1 MTHVLGLTFLCFSCS
16 PLFLIFAPGKVLVAC
31 RMQSVCIAL
40 AGCQANNKTK
50 NLHMEHVDKLLM
62 EFLRTV
68 AGVSDDILGWVYP
81 LTAAFAVALFSYVCT
96 ALFRFVVM
104 PAVQKLTERTK
115 ATWDDYLFH
124 PRVMR
129 AFRRLIPPVIWYATL
144 PLVFTHSPGLL
155 SVLLK
160 VCSIYLVIVSLLFVS
175 QFLHSLYDISAEHQ
189 KLRNRPLKGVYQMF
203 NLLAF
208 VVGCILVISIV
219 IDKSATAVLAGLGAS
234 AAVLMLIFKDSILG
248 LVAGVQLSANDML
261 RPGDWITMQKYGA
274 NGYVLEVSLT
284 TVKVQNFDKTIT
296 TIPPYALVS
305 DSFQNWR
312 GMREAGGRR
321 LKMSVNIDANTVR
334 FCSPEELAAFVAK
347 GYVPESR
354 YADAGFPVAN
364 TQVYRDF
371 MFDFMKNHPDV
382 QSDLMVMVRMLQP
395 TPEGLPL
402 ELYCFST
409 FADWQPFERFQSSVL
424 DYAIV
429 MAKEFGLRVF
439 QRPAG
444 TDFKG

>member
-1 MTHVLGLTFLCFSCS
+1 MENIDNYILDFLTHT
-16 PLFLIFAPGKVLVAC
+16 
-31 RMQSVCIAL
+31 
-40 AGCQANNKTK
+40 
-50 NLHMEHVDKLLM
+50 
-62 EFLRTV
+62 
-68 AGVSDDILGWVYP
+68 AGVSADILSWVYP
-81 LTAAFAVALFSYVCT
+81 LTAAFAVALFSLLCT
-96 ALFRFVVM
+96 ALFRFAVM
-104 PAVQKLTERTK
+104 PVVQRITEKTK
-115 ATWDDYLFH
+115 ATWDDYLFN

-129 AFRRLIPPVIWYATL
+129 AFRRIIPPVIWYATL
-144 PLVFTHSPGLL
+144 PYVFAEQPGLL
-155 SVLLK
+155 SFALK
-160 VCSIYLVIVSLLFVS
+160 VCNIYLVIVSLLFVS
-175 QFLHSLYDISAEHQ
+175 EFLHSLYEISAEHQ
-189 KLRNRPLKGVYQMF
+189 KLRNRPLKGIYQMF

-208 VVGCILVISIV
+208 VVGCILVVSIV

-274 NGYVLEVSLT
+274 NGFVREVTLT

-296 TIPPYALVS
+296 TIPPYLLVS

-321 LKMSVNIDANTVR
+321 LKMSINIDANTVH
-334 FCSPEELAAFVAK
+334 FCTAEELAGYVSK
-347 GYVPESR
+347 GYVPADR

-364 TQVYRDF
+364 TQVFRDF
-371 MFDFMKNHPDV
+371 MFSYMQGHPDV
-382 QSDLMVMVRMLQP
+382 NNDLMVMVRMLQP
-395 TPEGLPL
+395 TPEGLPV

-409 FADWQPFERFQSSVL
+409 FPDWQPFERFQSSVL
-424 DYAIV
+424 DYAVV

-444 TDFKG
+444 SDFRHTS

>member
-1 MTHVLGLTFLCFSCS
+1 MS
-16 PLFLIFAPGKVLVAC
+16 
-31 RMQSVCIAL
+31 
-40 AGCQANNKTK
+40 
-50 NLHMEHVDKLLM
+50 E
-62 EFLRTV
+62 
-68 AGVSDDILGWVYP
+68 DILSWVYP
-81 LTAAFAVALFSYVCT
+81 LTAAFAVALFSLLCT
-96 ALFRFVVM
+96 ALFRFVIM
-104 PAVQKLTERTK
+104 PMVQRVTEKTK
-115 ATWDDYLFH
+115 AKWDDYLFH

-129 AFRRLIPPVIWYATL
+129 AFRRIIPPVIWYVTL
-144 PLVFTHSPGLL
+144 PYVFAEHSGLL
-155 SVLLK
+155 SFSLK
-160 VCSIYLVIVSLLFVS
+160 ACNIYLVVVSLLFVS
-175 QFLHSLYDISAEHQ
+175 EFLHSLYEISAEHQ
-189 KLRNRPLKGVYQMF
+189 KLRNRPLKGIYQMF

-208 VVGCILVISIV
+208 VVGCILIVSIV

-274 NGYVLEVSLT
+274 NGYVREVTLT

-305 DSFQNWR
+305 DAFQNWR

-321 LKMSVNIDANTVR
+321 LKMSINIDANTVH
-334 FCSPEELAAFVAK
+334 FCTAEEIDGYVKK
-347 GYVPESR
+347 GYVPADR
-354 YADAGFPVAN
+354 YADAGFPIAN

-371 MFDFMKNHPDV
+371 MFNYMENHPDV
-382 QSDLMVMVRMLQP
+382 NSDLMILVRMLQP
-395 TPEGLPL
+395 TPEGLPV

-409 FADWQPFERFQSSVL
+409 FPDWQPFEMFQSSML

-444 TDFKG
+444 SDFR

>member
-1 MTHVLGLTFLCFSCS
+1 MENIDNYILDFL
-16 PLFLIFAPGKVLVAC
+16 KY
-31 RMQSVCIAL
+31 
-40 AGCQANNKTK
+40 T
-50 NLHMEHVDKLLM
+50 
-62 EFLRTV
+62 
-68 AGVSDDILGWVYP
+68 AGVSEDILSWVYP
-81 LTAAFAVALFSYVCT
+81 LTAAFAVALFSLLCT
-96 ALFRFVVM
+96 ALFRFVIM
-104 PAVQKLTERTK
+104 PMVQRVTEKTK
-115 ATWDDYLFH
+115 AKWDDYLFH

-129 AFRRLIPPVIWYATL
+129 AFRRIIPPVIWYVTL
-144 PLVFTHSPGLL
+144 QYVFAEHSGLL
-155 SVLLK
+155 SFSLK
-160 VCSIYLVIVSLLFVS
+160 ACNIYLVVVSLLFVS
-175 QFLHSLYDISAEHQ
+175 EFLHSLYEISAEHQ
-189 KLRNRPLKGVYQMF
+189 KLRNRPLKGIYQMF

-208 VVGCILVISIV
+208 VVGCILIVSIV

-274 NGYVLEVSLT
+274 NGYVREVTLT

-305 DSFQNWR
+305 DAFQNWR

-321 LKMSVNIDANTVR
+321 LKMSINIDANTVH
-334 FCSPEELAAFVAK
+334 FCTAEEIDGYVKK
-347 GYVPESR
+347 GYVPADR
-354 YADAGFPVAN
+354 YADAGFPIAN

-371 MFDFMKNHPDV
+371 MFNYMENHPDV
-382 QSDLMVMVRMLQP
+382 NSDLMILVRMLQP
-395 TPEGLPL
+395 TPEGLPV

-409 FADWQPFERFQSSVL
+409 FPDWQPFEMFQSSML

-444 TDFKG
+444 SDFR

>member
-1 MTHVLGLTFLCFSCS
+1 MENIDNYIIDFL
-16 PLFLIFAPGKVLVAC
+16 KY
-31 RMQSVCIAL
+31 
-40 AGCQANNKTK
+40 T
-50 NLHMEHVDKLLM
+50 
-62 EFLRTV
+62 
-68 AGVSDDILGWVYP
+68 AGVSTDILSWVYP
-81 LTAAFAVALFSYVCT
+81 LTAAFAVALFSLLCT
-96 ALFRFVVM
+96 ALFRFAVM
-104 PAVQKLTERTK
+104 PAVQRITESTK
-115 ATWDDYLFH
+115 AKWDDYLFN

-129 AFRRLIPPVIWYATL
+129 AFRRIIPPVIWYVML
-144 PLVFTHSPGLL
+144 PYVFAELPGLL
-155 SVLLK
+155 QFTLK
-160 VCSIYLVIVSLLFVS
+160 VCNIYLVIVSLLFVS
-175 QFLHSLYDISAEHQ
+175 EFLHSLYEISAEHQ
-189 KLRNRPLKGVYQMF
+189 KLRNRPLKGIYQMF

-208 VVGCILVISIV
+208 VVGCILIVSII

-274 NGYVLEVSLT
+274 NGYVREVTLT

-305 DSFQNWR
+305 DAFQNWR

-334 FCSPEELAAFVAK
+334 FCTAEEIARYVEK
-347 GYVPESR
+347 GYVPADR
-354 YADAGFPVAN
+354 YADAGFPITN

-371 MFDFMKNHPDV
+371 MFSYMEHHPDV
-382 QSDLMVMVRMLQP
+382 NPDLMIMVRMLQP
-395 TPEGLPL
+395 TPEGLPV

-409 FADWQPFERFQSSVL
+409 FPDWQPFERFQSSVL

-444 TDFKG
+444 LDFSADKFSADK

>member
-1 MTHVLGLTFLCFSCS
+1 
-16 PLFLIFAPGKVLVAC
+16 
-31 RMQSVCIAL
+31 
-40 AGCQANNKTK
+40 
-50 NLHMEHVDKLLM
+50 MEHIDKLLID
-62 EFLRTV
+62 FLRSV

-81 LTAAFAVALFSYVCT
+81 LTAAFAVALLSYACT

-104 PAVQKLTERTK
+104 PAVQKLTEKTK
-115 ATWDDYLFH
+115 ATWDDYLFNR
-124 PRVMR
+124 RVMR

-160 VCSIYLVIVSLLFVS
+160 LCSIYLVIVSLLFIS

-208 VVGCILVISIV
+208 VLGCILVISILV
-219 IDKSATAVLAGLGAS
+219 DKSATAVLAGLGAS

-261 RPGDWITMQKYGA
+261 RPGDWITMPKYGA
-274 NGYVLEVSLT
+274 NGFVQEVSLT

-305 DSFQNWR
+305 DAFQNWR
-312 GMREAGGRR
+312 FMRESGGRR
-321 LKMSVNIDANTVR
+321 LKMSVNIDTNTVG
-334 FCSPEELAAFVAK
+334 FCTADDISRFVAD
-347 GYVPESR
+347 GYVPADR
-354 YADAGFPVAN
+354 YADAGFPIAN

-371 MFDFMKNHPDV
+371 MMDFLHNHPDV
-382 QSDLMVMVRMLQP
+382 RSDMMIMVRMLQP
-395 TPEGLPL
+395 TPEGLPV
-402 ELYCFST
+402 ELYCFCA
-409 FADWQPFERFQSSVL
+409 FVDWVPFEKFQSSVL
-424 DYAIV
+424 DYAVV
-429 MAKEFGLRVF
+429 MAREFGLRVF

-444 TDFKG
+444 TDLKDEAVKA

>member
-1 MTHVLGLTFLCFSCS
+1 MENIDNYILDFL
-16 PLFLIFAPGKVLVAC
+16 KY
-31 RMQSVCIAL
+31 
-40 AGCQANNKTK
+40 T
-50 NLHMEHVDKLLM
+50 
-62 EFLRTV
+62 
-68 AGVSDDILGWVYP
+68 AGVSEDILSWVYP
-81 LTAAFAVALFSYVCT
+81 LTAAFAVALFSLLCT
-96 ALFRFVVM
+96 ALFRFVIM
-104 PAVQKLTERTK
+104 PMVQRVTEKTK
-115 ATWDDYLFH
+115 AKWDDYLFH

-129 AFRRLIPPVIWYATL
+129 AFRRIIPPVIWYVTL
-144 PLVFTHSPGLL
+144 PYVFAEHSGLL
-155 SVLLK
+155 SFSLK
-160 VCSIYLVIVSLLFVS
+160 ACNIYLVVVSLLFVS
-175 QFLHSLYDISAEHQ
+175 EFLHSLYEISAEHQ
-189 KLRNRPLKGVYQMF
+189 KLRNRPLKGIYQMF

-208 VVGCILVISIV
+208 VVGCILIVSIV

-274 NGYVLEVSLT
+274 NGYVREVTLT

-305 DSFQNWR
+305 DAFQNWR

-321 LKMSVNIDANTVR
+321 LKMSINIDANTVH
-334 FCSPEELAAFVAK
+334 FCTAEEIDGYVKK
-347 GYVPESR
+347 GYVPADR
-354 YADAGFPVAN
+354 YADAGFPIAN
-364 TQVYRDF
+364 TQIYRDF
-371 MFDFMKNHPDV
+371 MFNYMENHPDV
-382 QSDLMVMVRMLQP
+382 NSDLMILVRMLQP
-395 TPEGLPL
+395 TPEGLPV

-409 FADWQPFERFQSSVL
+409 FPDWQPFEMFQSSML

-444 TDFKG
+444 SDFR